1 MKETLE
7 MMKTI
12 LLGYEENVPLEEL
25 LVEYKQTLKPN
36 ILAYIFI
43 KYYKT
48 ICNAGEA
55 YTMLNKEDRAS
66 FCLQE
71 LDACIHKYSFNRN
84 CSFITYFVVC
94 YKNRLRKETEQLLT
108 HVRYANYVTTDLDSC
123 VALGKTEDN
132 LAVFDYIGNYNLSE
146 QEKTHCK
153 LLYLGYTSKELA
165 DIFKVSVQ
173 YIYTLNKKI
182 GKKLVNL
189 V

>member
-25 LVEYKQTLKPN
+25 LAEYKKTLKPN

-48 ICNAGEA
+48 ICNAGEI

-71 LDACIHKYSFNRN
+71 LDSCIHRYSFNRN
-84 CSFITYFVVC
+84 CSFITYFITC
-94 YKNRLRKETEQLLT
+94 YKNRLRMETEQLLA
-108 HVRYANYVTTDLDSC
+108 HVRYANYMTIDLDNC
-123 VALGKTEDN
+123 KTLPDTN
-132 LAVFDYIGNYNLSE
+132 DDLVLFDYLVSSNLTK
-146 QEKTHCK
+146 QELKHCK
-153 LLYLGYTSKELA
+153 LLYLGYSNKDIA
-165 DIFKVSVQ
+165 NIFKVSVQ
-173 YIYTLNKKI
+173 YIYSFNKKL
-182 GKKLVNL
+182 GKKLLNL